1 VRARKKQSIS
11 SVFEG
16 PQSTVTLTRGF
27 WIGKYEVTQGEY
39 LAVTGT
45 NLSEF
50 PGDLSRPVSSVS
62 WPDATNYCRMLTQR
76 ELAAS
81 RILAGSQYRLP
92 TEAEWECAA
101 RAGTTTGF
109 SYGDDPSYSS
119 ETNYAWFLDLA
130 ILDLTVHP
138 VGQKLPNP
146 WGLYDMAGNVWEWCQ
161 DWYGDQPGGVQTD
174 PTGPASN
181 PNGLKVMPGGA
192 YDYPNSSCRLASRLF
207 RASTWPDSDVGFRV
221 VLVTEP

>member
-1 VRARKKQSIS
+1 
-11 SVFEG
+11 
-16 PQSTVTLTRGF
+16 
-27 WIGKYEVTQGEY
+27 
-39 LAVTGT
+39 
-45 NLSEF
+45 
-50 PGDLSRPVSSVS
+50 
-62 WPDATNYCRMLTQR
+62 MLTQR

-109 SYGDDPSYSS
+109 SYGDDPSYFS

-161 DWYGDQPGGVQTD
+161 ELVRR
-174 PTGPASN
+174 PAGWSSDRSDR
-181 PNGLKVMPGGA
+181 PSLQSERAESHARWRLRLPQLVLPLGLAAFPCFDLARFRRRLPSGARHRTVMYLTFLQAMNKTIP
-192 YDYPNSSCRLASRLF
+192 YL
-207 RASTWPDSDVGFRV
+207 
-221 VLVTEP
+221 